1 MGKEIL
7 YYGQIKGFPLIKI
20 NSKEIIEKTRK
31 GSFYMNSLKFY
42 RDLYKNTHDEII
54 GDPFEGKIYM
64 HSAIMN
70 VNGENITIKDAG
82 LSTPNENDYVYCM
95 FGVNP
100 QLNTTFTF
108 DDEQKKNLIG
118 FNDTALIIMDVYE
131 YCRRIFENAQKNG
144 YQIQSNFV
152 NYYDETNSDIQR
164 MIDLYKKGLEN
175 VVFQKRKKYA
185 YQQEY
190 RFTIPY
196 IENVD
201 HIEFN
206 IGDISDISEVF
217 ETRTLFNSVTN
228 RIK

>member
-1 MGKEIL
+1 
-7 YYGQIKGFPLIKI
+7 
-20 NSKEIIEKTRK
+20 
-31 GSFYMNSLKFY
+31 
-42 RDLYKNTHDEII
+42 
-54 GDPFEGKIYM
+54 
-64 HSAIMN
+64 
-70 VNGENITIKDAG
+70 
-82 LSTPNENDYVYCM
+82 
-95 FGVNP
+95 
-100 QLNTTFTF
+100 
-108 DDEQKKNLIG
+108 
-118 FNDTALIIMDVYE
+118 MDVYE